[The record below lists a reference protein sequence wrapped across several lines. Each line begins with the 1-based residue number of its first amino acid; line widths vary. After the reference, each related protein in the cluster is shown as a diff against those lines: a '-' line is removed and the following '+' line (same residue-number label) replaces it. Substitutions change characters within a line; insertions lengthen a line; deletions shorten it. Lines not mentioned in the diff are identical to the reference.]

1 MAKNLVINSE
11 ICDVRKVK
19 EESLAAYES
28 IKINSELLLTN
39 ERATAL
45 LHQYPVTINCENT
58 ADIEGD
64 VQVRTVNGSDRI
76 LSTDT
81 VPSCKQFLTVNG
93 SLEIGPGTEKIL
105 ENYVGMSINGSVIY
119 PESLSGCLGRATV
132 NGSTICYPDGAVV
145 LDSSGVIDRVFALR
159 AKNRLYWARKRL
171 IFVDP
176 QLEPQVLAAKGATF
190 QAKEAILAESKVE
203 ELIDLIDER
212 TDIIIVPDG
221 TAVVRDDVVL
231 DDVALSRYGR
241 KLYILGDLKATE
253 ENRAA
258 LEAVEYLNIRGDVQ
272 VDESVKGLLLMKA
285 TEIGGDVK
293 VARGRVICD
302 HVVAKISRWLLEQ
315 EPKGIAVSDCATVKI
330 DPDVPNELILERL
343 TIEDC
348 AIVKCS
354 EEQADAVTAVSQDV
368 AMIGPGE
375 AGGIGDVIKAA
386 VSAGADGLKG
396 MLDTKVINSEQYI
409 L

>member
-1 MAKNLVINSE
+1 MAKKMIINSAF
-11 ICDVRKVK
+11 CDARNVK
-19 EESLAAYES
+19 EETLAAYES
-28 IKINSELLLTN
+28 IIINSATLVTSEASRDLLA
-39 ERATAL
+39 R
-45 LHQYPVTINCENT
+45 YPVTMNCAHT
-58 ADIEGD
+58 LDVEGE
-64 VQVRTVNGSDRI
+64 VQMRTVNGSDRI
-76 LSTDT
+76 LSTDA

-105 ENYVGMSINGSVIY
+105 ENFVGMTINGSVIY
-119 PESLSGCLGRATV
+119 PESLSGCLGSATV

-176 QLEPQVLAAKGATF
+176 KLEPQVLAAKGATF

-212 TDIIIVPDG
+212 TDIILVPDG

-231 DDVALSRYGR
+231 DDVAISRYGR

-258 LEAVEYLNIRGDVQ
+258 LEAMEYLNIRGDVQ

-285 TEIGGDVK
+285 KEIGGDVK

-302 HVVAKISRWLLEQ
+302 HIVAKISRWLLEQ

-354 EEQADAVTAVSQDV
+354 EEQTDAVTAVSQDV
-368 AMIGPGE
+368 AMIGPGG
-375 AGGIGDVIKAA
+375 AGGIGDAIRDAMNEGIGGIK
-386 VSAGADGLKG
+386 GL
-396 MLDTKVINSEQYI
+396 LDTKVINSAQYI